1 MQNLT
6 EYPGN
11 STFNTGPIIAL
22 KMCLVIPLFCIF
34 LYFIV
39 LMLHTLASHRQFWE
53 NPRYILFGYMLINDA
68 LLVGCSVLLFIL
80 FLAQLRLSIILCMS
94 MIFVSTATFLN
105 TPFILATMSLERYV
119 AIFYPLHRPAAWRAD
134 CIWAVILPTLLI
146 SLAIPTIELCL
157 GRQYPGS
164 SAFTTMV
171 LCRSKDLHNSPLMT
185 LVKVSLYGM
194 FFVATALTILFT
206 YGRILQKART
216 MRRDE
221 AVGKALYT
229 VLLHG
234 LQLLLCIMTFTQPV
248 TEQLIVVH
256 SRWLKE
262 QIPFLNYLFFALLPR
277 FLSPLIYGLR
287 DESLRTHLKT
297 AILCCSPNITPQ
309 QTGKP
314 LRSVKA
320 G

>member
-6 EYPGN
+6 DYSGN
-11 STFNTGPIIAL
+11 STSNTGPIIAL
-22 KMCLVIPLFCIF
+22 KICIVVPLFCIF

-53 NPRYILFGYMLINDA
+53 NPRYILFGYMLINDSL
-68 LLVGCSVLLFIL
+68 LLVCSVLLFVF

-94 MIFVSTATFLN
+94 MIFITTVTFLN

-119 AIFYPLHRPAAWRAD
+119 AIFYPLRRPAAWRAD
-134 CIWAVILPTLLI
+134 CIWAAILPTLLI
-146 SLAIPTIELCL
+146 SLAFPTIELGL

-171 LCRSKDLHNSPLMT
+171 LCKSKDLHNSPLMT

-206 YGRILQKART
+206 YVRILQKART
-216 MRRDE
+216 MRRNE

-234 LQLLLCIMTFTQPV
+234 LQLLLCIMTFTHPI
-248 TEQLIVVH
+248 TERVIVVH
-256 SRWLKE
+256 SPWLKE
-262 QIPFLNYLFFALLPR
+262 QIPFLNYFFFALLPR
-277 FLSPLIYGLR
+277 FLSPLIYGVR
-287 DESLRTHLKT
+287 DESLRAHLKR
-297 AILCCSPNITPQ
+297 AILSGSPKITPQ
-309 QTGKP
+309 QMGKP
-314 LRSVKA
+314 LSEGRVN
-320 G
+320 